1 MKKIV
6 TIFVGLMAVYCANA
20 ADTNQICQRNG
31 TALIVIQRDVNGTV
45 SETDGMSW
53 AVSFNYD
60 LFADSRGGGAN
71 TVNGASTCN
80 DINTKSNAAGTSGT
94 ESGLVPGDANTFLRA
109 ADDDTGTNCWCRMVS
124 TISSWWVF
132 AKAFSSADDCAS
144 SCNAFCANG
153 MANNTEI
160 GSDGRKLRY
169 AMFDAMW

>member
-1 MKKIV
+1 MKKNV
-6 TIFVGLMAVYCANA
+6 KLMGYHCHIGSQV
-20 ADTNQICQRNG
+20 
-31 TALIVIQRDVNGTV
+31 
-45 SETDGMSW
+45 
-53 AVSFNYD
+53 F
-60 LFADSRGGGAN
+60 DS
-71 TVNGASTCN
+71 
-80 DINTKSNAAGTSGT
+80 D
-94 ESGLVPGDANTFLRA
+94 TFLRA